1 MWKSILGALIP
12 TVILIALVIVVVGGA
27 IKNEINRI
35 SEGFVIDKSFSPG
48 SSYATGG
55 QDGWSAHRT
64 QARYSI
70 KLRGE
75 KDGKEVEYWMTCTKE
90 EYESCKIGDYFKR

>member
-1 MWKSILGALIP
+1 MEKYSRGANSNSIL
-12 TVILIALVIVVVGGA
+12 VVVVIVVVGGV
-27 IKNEINRI
+27 IKNESNRI
-35 SEGFVIDKSFSPG
+35 SEGFVVDKSFSPG

-55 QDGWSAHRT
+55 QDGWSAHST

-75 KDGKEVEYWMTCTKE
+75 KDGKAVEYWMTCTEE